1 MRFPLLVMGS
11 MMSSSGGR
19 ALTRMVPM
27 GSVIAFAH
35 FPVANTQKRCSLNRD
50 VVSLSVVGRPPQL
63 GGFAK
68 GRTANWRSPKC
79 AVSSGSES
87 ENSAETSTLLPT
99 CLPPTKL
106 AAVVEGTRLSNCEL
120 GRLYNSARDGFDVQ
134 SFFDANFLFEGGVPV
149 LVIGRTYSGVIFGGV
164 NSVGFDR
171 RNDYRDSV
179 TCVLFALDKEG
190 EVQISHPST
199 PQGSSAI
206 FDFEDCAIS
215 FGPSDLR
222 IPMNKEKHLIN
233 ADCATSSL
241 GASYDPL
248 PNGQFSLL
256 GDKTKDSIEVLETYV
271 NLEFIEEAAVASQKQ
286 SRGNPFS
293 GLAKSLFGGK

>member
-1 MRFPLLVMGS
+1 
-11 MMSSSGGR
+11 MSC
-19 ALTRMVPM
+19 A
-27 GSVIAFAH
+27 SVQVCVNTAFAH
-35 FPVANTQKRCSLNRD
+35 APATRTH
-50 VVSLSVVGRPPQL
+50 GRPFRNPDFISRRLAGKPPHRQ
-63 GGFAK
+63 GFIK
-68 GRTANWRSPKC
+68 NRRANCRPPKC
-79 AVSSGSES
+79 TVSPASEG
-87 ENSAETSTLLPT
+87 ENVAEASTLLST

-120 GRLYNSARDGFDVQ
+120 GRLYCSTRDGFDAK

-149 LVIGRTYSGVIFGGV
+149 LVIGRTSSGVIFGGV

-179 TCVLFALDKEG
+179 TCLLFALDDKN
-190 EVQISHPST
+190 EVQISRPST
-199 PQGSSAI
+199 RQGSSAI

-222 IPMNKEKHLIN
+222 IPMNKEKYLID

-248 PNGQFSLL
+248 PNGELSVL
-256 GDKTKDSIEVLETYV
+256 GDKTMDTVDILETYV
-271 NLEFIEEAAVASQKQ
+271 NSDFIEEAAAAAANRKQ
-286 SRGNPFS
+286 PGSNPFA
-293 GLAKSLFGGK
+293 GFAKSFFGRKE